1 MGTYAEIVEKVKKLS
16 SNEKEELQFL
26 LERLL
31 VDARRTEIA
40 ANFQVSKEEE
50 NGAVYSTNIEDLKKK
65 L

>member
-40 ANFQVSKEEE
+40 ANFQVSKAEE